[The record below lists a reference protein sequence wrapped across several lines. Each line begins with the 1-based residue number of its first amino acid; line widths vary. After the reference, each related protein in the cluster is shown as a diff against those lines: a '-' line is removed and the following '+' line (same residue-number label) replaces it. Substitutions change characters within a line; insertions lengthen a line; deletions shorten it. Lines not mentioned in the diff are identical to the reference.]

1 MSYKEIQKMGRSEP
15 VGMKVLKADCK
26 INYVKVDLNQV
37 YAKKD
42 EATLCLQILTPQ
54 TEQEKYP
61 LMVFVQGSGWGKQ
74 ILGLQLHGLCEF
86 AARGYI
92 VAIVE
97 YRPSCVSPFPA
108 QIKDFKTAV
117 RFLQEHAKEYRIDTE
132 RIYAWGDS
140 SGGHTILMSALTM
153 EHMYNDEDGELNIKG
168 FIDFY
173 GPTDLLSIRNQPGTQ
188 DHTSA
193 KSPVGMRLG
202 GYPLE
207 ERLDLARTASPV
219 NYIKPEEE
227 VRPLLIMHGDKDEI
241 VPFEQSVQFYEK
253 MKACGKEV
261 QFYKLEGAGHGGDA
275 FLKKPVLDVIEDF
288 LKHIDK

>member
-1 MSYKEIQKMGRSEP
+1 MSCGDLQKAGGSEP
-15 VGMKVLKADCK
+15 AGMKVLKADCN
-26 INYVKVDLNQV
+26 IDYVKVDLNQV
-37 YAKKD
+37 YADKD
-42 EATLCLQILTPQ
+42 EATLHLQILTPQ
-54 TEQEKYP
+54 TGRERYP
-61 LMVFVQGSGWGKQ
+61 LVVFVQGSGWGKQ

-97 YRPSCVSPFPA
+97 YRPSYISPFPA

-117 RFLQEHAKEYRIDTE
+117 RFLQEHAREYQIDTE

-153 EHMYNDEDGELNIKG
+153 EQMYNDEDGELNIKG

-173 GPTDLLSIRNQPGTQ
+173 GPTDLLSIRRQSETQ

-193 KSPVGMRLG
+193 KSPVGMLLG
-202 GYPLE
+202 GYPLDD
-207 ERLDLARTASPV
+207 RLELAQTASPV
-219 NYIKPEEE
+219 HYIEQAKE
-227 VRPLLIMHGDKDEI
+227 VRPVLIMHGDKDEI

-253 MKACGKEV
+253 MRAYGKDV
-261 QFYKLEGAGHGGDA
+261 RFYKLQGAGHGGDA
-275 FLKKPVLDVIEDF
+275 FLKQPVLDVIEGF
-288 LKHIDK
+288 INEIR